1 MISVCIATYNG
12 GKYIKEQLDSIL
24 PQLGTEDEIV
34 VSDDSSTDNTLD
46 ILFSYADSRI
56 KVYPNQHFH
65 SPVFNFES
73 ALIRA
78 KGDYIF
84 LSDQDDIWESNKVQV
99 MLDALKRATLVVSD
113 CSVIDKNMELIK
125 ETFFQNK
132 VRKKGV
138 ISNIICN
145 NYLGC
150 CMAFRREV
158 LYKALPFPKNIAM
171 HDIWLGLC
179 ASAFYSVEFISDKL
193 IKYRRHGDNA
203 SPTGETS
210 HLKISYRIIYRIQ
223 FVVALIRRMFPLS
236 IYGKNL
242 YVNK

>member
-56 KVYPNQHFH
+56 KVYSNQHFH
-65 SPVFNFES
+65 SPVFNFEYT
-73 ALIRA
+73 LIHA

-99 MLDALKRATLVVSD
+99 MLDVLKHATLVVSD
-113 CSVIDKNMELIK
+113 CTVVDKSLELIR
-125 ETFFQNK
+125 ETFFQNR

-138 ISNIICN
+138 ISNLIRN

-158 LYKALPFPKNIAM
+158 LCKALPFPKSIAM

-179 ASAFYSVEFISDKL
+179 ASAFYSVEFIPDKL
-193 IKYRRHGDNA
+193 IKYRRHGNNA
-203 SPTGETS
+203 SPTGEKS
-210 HLKISYRIIYRIQ
+210 HLKISYRIIYRFQ
-223 FVVALIRRMFPLS
+223 FVIALMSRMFSSS
-236 IYGKNL
+236 IYGKISM
-242 YVNK
+242 

>member
-24 PQLGTEDEIV
+24 PQLGTKDEIV

-46 ILFSYADSRI
+46 ILFSYDDSRI
-56 KVYPNQHFH
+56 KVYSNQHFH
-65 SPVFNFES
+65 SPIFNFEN
-73 ALIRA
+73 ALIHA
-78 KGDYIF
+78 KGDFIF

-99 MLDALKRATLVVSD
+99 MLDALRYAVLVVSD
-113 CSVIDKNMELIK
+113 CTMVDKNLKLIK
-125 ETFFQNK
+125 ESFFNHK

-138 ISNIICN
+138 ISNLIRN

-158 LYKALPFPKNIAM
+158 LCKALPFPKCIAM

-179 ASAFYSVEFISDKL
+179 ASAFYSVEFIPDKL
-193 IKYRRHGDNA
+193 IKYRRHGNNA
-203 SPTGETS
+203 SPTGEKS
-210 HLKISYRIIYRIQ
+210 HYKISYRIIYRIQ
-223 FVVALIRRMFPLS
+223 FIVALMRRMFS
-236 IYGKNL
+236 
-242 YVNK
+242 